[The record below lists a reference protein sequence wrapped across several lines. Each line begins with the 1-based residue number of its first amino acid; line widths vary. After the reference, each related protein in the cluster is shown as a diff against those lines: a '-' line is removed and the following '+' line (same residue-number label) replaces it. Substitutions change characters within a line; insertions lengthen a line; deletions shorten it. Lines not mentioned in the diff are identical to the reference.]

1 MAKIEC
7 DLLVIGGGPG
17 GYSAAFR
24 AADLGLK
31 VVIAEQRPTLG
42 GVCLN
47 VGCIPSKTYLHQAA
61 VIREVAHAKT
71 AGVSFGPPKIDL
83 DALRDHKNTV
93 VKKLVGGLGGLAKL
107 RKVQVMQGTAELA
120 GVNDAVIT
128 QADTQSD
135 VLFRYCILAVGSA
148 PIRLLTLP
156 DDPRILDS
164 SSALELP
171 AGSGSMLIIG
181 GGIIGLEMATI
192 YSALGMRV
200 DVVELSAGLMPGT
213 DKDLVA
219 VWQKVNAPF
228 LGEVMLGTRLASA
241 IAQPDGIEVSF
252 EGKAAPAD
260 PRRYDYVLSAVGRVS
275 NGASVGADKAGITV
289 DERGFIQVDV
299 QMRSN
304 VANIFAIG
312 DVVGAPMLA
321 HKAVHQGHIA
331 AEVVAGEHLD
341 DAHLRGAAFD
351 ARVIPSVAY
360 TCPEIAWAGVTET
373 EARAA
378 GLDFEIVKFPW
389 SASGRALANG
399 CDYGFTK
406 LLFDKG
412 SSVIV
417 GGAMVGPSA
426 GDMIGEIALAIEMGA
441 EKADIGLT
449 IHPHPTLGETIGL
462 SAELSLGSCTDLPPA
477 PISSRNG

>member
-1 MAKIEC
+1 MSKIEC

-24 AADLGLK
+24 AADLGLN

-71 AGVSFGPPKIDL
+71 AGVSFGDPQIDL
-83 DALRDHKNTV
+83 GVLRDHKNSV
-93 VKKLVGGLGGLAKL
+93 VNKLVGGLGGLAKL
-107 RKVQVMQGTAELA
+107 RKVKVIQGTAQLT
-120 GVNDAVIT
+120 GVNAAVVA
-128 QADTQSD
+128 QGGVQSD
-135 VLFRYCILAVGSA
+135 IAFRYCIIAVGSA
-148 PIRLLTLP
+148 PIRLPALP

-164 SSALELP
+164 TSALELP
-171 AGSGSMLIIG
+171 GGKGSMLIVG

-200 DVVELSAGLMPGT
+200 DVVELSSGLMPGT

-219 VWQKVNAPF
+219 VWEKVNAPF
-228 LGEVMLGTRLASA
+228 LGEVMLETKLASA
-241 IAQPDGIEVSF
+241 TAHADAIEVSF

-260 PRRYDYVLSAVGRVS
+260 PRRYDYILSAVGRVS
-275 NGASVGADKAGITV
+275 NGKSVGADKAGISV

-304 VANIFAIG
+304 VVNIFAIG

-321 HKAVHQGHIA
+321 HKAVHQGHVA
-331 AEVVAGEHLD
+331 AEVVAGEHFNET
-341 DAHLRGAAFD
+341 HLKGAAFD
-351 ARVIPSVAY
+351 ARVISSVAY

-373 EARAA
+373 EARAT

-406 LLFDKG
+406 LLFDKA
-412 SSVIV
+412 SSIIL

-426 GDMIGEIALAIEMGA
+426 GDMIGEIALAVEMGA
-441 EKADIGLT
+441 EKTDIALT
-449 IHPHPTLGETIGL
+449 VHPHPTLGETIGL
-462 SAELSLGSCTDLPPA
+462 SAELSLGSCTDLPPVKA
-477 PISSRNG
+477 KSRA